1 MTFGLNGGMITG
13 TKEIL
18 YGVLP
23 AGGMPNRLVRV
34 VK

>member
-1 MTFGLNGGMITG
+1 MTFGLNGGMIAG

-23 AGGMPNRLVRV
+23 AGGMPGQLIRV